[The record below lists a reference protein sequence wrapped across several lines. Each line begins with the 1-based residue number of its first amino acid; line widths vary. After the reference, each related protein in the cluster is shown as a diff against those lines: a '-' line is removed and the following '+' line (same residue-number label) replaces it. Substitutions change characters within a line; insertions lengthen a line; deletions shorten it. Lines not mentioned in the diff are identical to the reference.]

1 MMPEPRPIYDF
12 AVEGPVQAEI
22 FVVTLDEGR
31 IMLTGPCGAA
41 PWLVEIGA
49 DDDPVDTV
57 ARMTR
62 LNIGE
67 AAIVHSTSWR
77 RDRDAVILTFVV
89 VIDPSLVGD
98 MESGI
103 VQRSELAHS
112 RATQAPE
119 SIQHAQ
125 VLEHG
130 LRHLAWLIRDDEVV
144 RSELAEAWSAALAG
158 YIPEPFRHLR

>member
-1 MMPEPRPIYDF
+1 
-12 AVEGPVQAEI
+12 
-22 FVVTLDEGR
+22 
-31 IMLTGPCGAA
+31 
-41 PWLVEIGA
+41 
-49 DDDPVDTV
+49 
-57 ARMTR
+57 MTR